1 MHQPARTSTVRREP
15 VAMPTDVA
23 AWLVTEMTGLTI
35 DDHRGRVNLNWIWI
49 WPAFVDRNWSLAGSR
64 GEEDPLAEEVELRAA
79 EHLPLD
85 HFDAV
90 DVALYGA
97 GAVRQGQ
104 SIEDSGVVAF
114 EARGVGVQLGD
125 VVGLDR
131 GDPGVQAV
139 GVAAGEHVTERGH
152 VIGDRVEVLAAGAD
166 LFEPDLFLGVQIV
179 VAAQNPAGDVP
190 HLRRPGRRR
199 RRGADRPEGTQIAA
213 QRAVAAPIAEG
224 LDLGEQLRR
233 RRAALVPALVQMVGE
248 GIQDAGP
255 AADAGGGQ
263 QVLHPG
269 GASEATHRLPGQTEL
284 ADDRL
289 DRLALGAQRLDL
301 LVALPGAFDQPAV
314 LDLLGGGFGG
324 DLAQAGL
331 RSLRRCGRRARGLGQ
346 AAMVT
351 GHRLLDMLGQVVPQ
365 MEAVRD
371 LDRLRRPG
379 AGTLGVSAGPVPA
392 DDLHAGTGTQP
403 IGQRVGFPVG

>member
-35 DDHRGRVNLNWIWI
+35 DDHRGRVNLNWI

-114 EARGVGVQLGD
+114 EARGVGVQLGE

-139 GVAAGEHVTERGH
+139 AVAAGEHVTEGGH
-152 VIGDRVEVLAAGAD
+152 VTGNRVQVAALAAN
-166 LFEPDLFLGVQIV
+166 LFELDLFLGVQV
-179 VAAQNPAGDVP
+179 VGAAQDPAGDVP
-190 HLRRPGRRR
+190 HLRGPGRRGR
-199 RRGADRPEGTQIAA
+199 CAAECPEGTQIGAE
-213 QRAVAAPIAEG
+213 RAVAAPISEG
-224 LDLGEQLRR
+224 LDLGEQLGRGSS
-233 RRAALVPALVQMVGE
+233 ALGPALV
-248 GIQDAGP
+248 
-255 AADAGGGQ
+255 
-263 QVLHPG
+263 
-269 GASEATHRLPGQTEL
+269 
-284 ADDRL
+284 
-289 DRLALGAQRLDL
+289 
-301 LVALPGAFDQPAV
+301 
-314 LDLLGGGFGG
+314 
-324 DLAQAGL
+324 
-331 RSLRRCGRRARGLGQ
+331 
-346 AAMVT
+346 
-351 GHRLLDMLGQVVPQ
+351 
-365 MEAVRD
+365 
-371 LDRLRRPG
+371 
-379 AGTLGVSAGPVPA
+379 
-392 DDLHAGTGTQP
+392 
-403 IGQRVGFPVG
+403 